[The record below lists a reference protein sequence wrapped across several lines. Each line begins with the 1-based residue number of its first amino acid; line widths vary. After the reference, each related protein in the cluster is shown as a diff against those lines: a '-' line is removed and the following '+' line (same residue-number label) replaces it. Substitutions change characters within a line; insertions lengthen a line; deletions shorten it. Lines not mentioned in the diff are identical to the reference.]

1 MITII
6 IILFIIGTITNNNIT
21 NEFINYT
28 MEIDPE
34 EVKRHLDM
42 LGYTHVEPNLLDE
55 FVKGIKV

>member
-1 MITII
+1 MYALERIRDDNNN
-6 IILFIIGTITNNNIT
+6 NNNIT

-55 FVKGIKV
+55 FVKGMKV